1 MHELIADSTMELFV
15 DDGGAAANT
24 FKEMM
29 EKLTWIFTAIR
40 KHNLSLSASKCELF
54 MTTMVFAGAYVGPKG
69 VQPDLSKLTAV
80 VNWKVPE
87 DALALVGFLGL
98 SGWFHDLILRYAK
111 RNSHYETYYGRS
123 RCRKNTPRQSTE
135 E

>member
-1 MHELIADSTMELFV
+1 M
-15 DDGGAAANT
+15 
-24 FKEMM
+24 KEQHG
-29 EKLTWIFTAIR
+29 ETKHSVKRR
-40 KHNLSLSASKCELF
+40 KKEIHNI
-54 MTTMVFAGAYVGPKG
+54 
-69 VQPDLSKLTAV
+69 SKLTAI

-87 DALALVGFLGL
+87 DTLALVGFLGL
-98 SGWFHDLILRYAK
+98 TGWFRDLILRYAK